1 VKQGQDI
8 KCVGDT
14 TMVAKDNTKEGKATY
29 EEERKGLV

>member
-1 VKQGQDI
+1 V
-8 KCVGDT
+8 CVRDT

>member
-1 VKQGQDI
+1 VR
-8 KCVGDT
+8 DT